1 MRTAPNTASRGWHV
15 ANWGLWGWI
24 ETALKLV
31 TAGAG
36 VAAFLTSPAEA
47 ELVVGGNPELLAIL
61 MLAGGLLGITG
72 MVTFRFIQREI
83 ISILFAIAL
92 WIGHAGMLIALLRLH
107 GASPY
112 GIVFA
117 LFYILGELAKQRFLA
132 ETGYT
137 EGGLS
142 PRSIRMASAL
152 LIVIYVVLLIL
163 FLI

>member
-1 MRTAPNTASRGWHV
+1 MTAKSSQKGWHV

-36 VAAFLTSPAEA
+36 ILAFLNSPPEA
-47 ELVVGGNPELLAIL
+47 PLVFGENPELLAVLIL
-61 MLAGGLLGITG
+61 AAGLLGVTV

-83 ISILFAIAL
+83 ISIVFAILL
-92 WIGHAGMLIALLRLH
+92 WLGHAGMLIALLRLF
-107 GASPY
+107 GANSY

-142 PRSIRMASAL
+142 SRNIRMGSAL
-152 LIVIYVVLLIL
+152 LIAVYTVLLIL
-163 FLI
+163 FVI